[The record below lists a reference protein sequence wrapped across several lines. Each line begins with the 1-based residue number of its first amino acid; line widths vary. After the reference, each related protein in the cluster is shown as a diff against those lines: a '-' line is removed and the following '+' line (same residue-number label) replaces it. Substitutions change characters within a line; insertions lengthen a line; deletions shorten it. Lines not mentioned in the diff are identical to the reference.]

1 MNKEET
7 LLVFGDVEG
16 QVKIV
21 DLLKKCIKVSL
32 KFPSGQ
38 KNIQSIFV
46 ENNIISAGEN
56 IVKLYDKNG
65 NFKNQIRNWETLKVI

>member
-1 MNKEET
+1 MIDHENQITNLAVNKEET

-16 QVKIV
+16 QVKII
-21 DLLKKCIKVSL
+21 DLLKKSLKASL

-38 KNIQSIFV
+38 KNIRSIFV

-56 IVKLYDKNG
+56 IIKLYDKNG
-65 NFKNQIRNWETLKVI
+65 K